1 LKQIPHF
8 ESQLSFLFGPI
19 WGSMLTDIL
28 QVINRG
34 NDARIE
40 TVYDVLEMEDDDCT
54 KLLDV
59 RWQYH

>member
-1 LKQIPHF
+1 
-8 ESQLSFLFGPI
+8 
-19 WGSMLTDIL
+19 MLTDIL

-59 RWQYH
+59 R